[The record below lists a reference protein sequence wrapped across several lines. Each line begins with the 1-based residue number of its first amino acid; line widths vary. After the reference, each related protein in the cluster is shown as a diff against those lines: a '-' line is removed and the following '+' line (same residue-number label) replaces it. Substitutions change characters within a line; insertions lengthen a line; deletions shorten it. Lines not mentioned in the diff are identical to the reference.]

1 MKKFNCLFLISI
13 VFGLSFFSCEKEEE
27 FPKSTNEYFS
37 ISDAKY
43 IDKALP
49 SGSLNIISD
58 FQINHTAISGG
69 SSIATFSS
77 SERLQSVNVAIGG
90 LPGYYQC
97 GLSESF
103 SAAGI
108 YHYQVV
114 LLINQNIKAKNFFIR
129 ISGVTIDGNTSAV
142 ATSTSVSVREVGTGV
157 LQISLSWDQSADLDL
172 HLFEPDGNEVYY
184 EYPFSVFN
192 SDSTTYFKFYCYLVN
207 KYTDHKTSGLD
218 YRNDDD
224 WKLLNEYFKDIPNT
238 VNANAE
244 VKLYFKEN
252 LYGLLDLD
260 SNASCKN
267 GVNNENITYEKRRL
281 QGKYTIAVDLYEKCD
296 SLFLSPG
303 ATYSVTVNYLGKPV
317 FISEKQVGK
326 FADDYPGSENDPDKY
341 VIIGTFTIGD
351 GEGELRSSVEERVQQ
366 HPMIKEMNKK
376 LFHTKE

>member
-1 MKKFNCLFLISI
+1 
-13 VFGLSFFSCEKEEE
+13 
-27 FPKSTNEYFS
+27 
-37 ISDAKY
+37 
-43 IDKALP
+43 
-49 SGSLNIISD
+49 LNIISD
-58 FQINHTAISGG
+58 FQINQTAISGG

-77 SERLQSVNVAIGG
+77 SEKLQSVNVAIGG
-90 LPGYYQC
+90 FPGYYRYN
-97 GLSESF
+97 LSESF
-103 SAAGI
+103 SAAEI

-114 LLINQNIKAKNFFIR
+114 LLISQHIKAEDFFVR
-129 ISGVTIDGNTSAV
+129 ISGVTVDGNVSAV
-142 ATSTSVSVREVGTGV
+142 VTSTVVSVIEVGTGV
-157 LQISLSWDQSADLDL
+157 LQISLSWDQSDDLDL

-184 EYPFSVFN
+184 KYPFSVFN

-218 YRNDDD
+218 HRNDDD
-224 WKLLNEYFKDIPNT
+224 WKLLGEYVNDIPYT

-244 VKLYFKEN
+244 VKSYFGDN

-267 GVNNENITYEKRRL
+267 GVKNENITYEKRRL

-296 SLFLSPG
+296 TLFQTPG

-351 GEGELRSSVEERVQQ
+351 GEGELRSSVEKRVQ
-366 HPMIKEMNKK
+366 HPMIQEMNKK